1 MKTEKKKI
9 ETLKVE
15 LNEGDTIE
23 VTTPRGTILIKDNGV
38 TSEVQAELNEP
49 NRNRVKYMRLTMYG
63 RFMTAHATFNGEGSE
78 LGQYEV
84 TANENDAE
92 FYHFEASNDC
102 FLSYSKDKVKE
113 TENK

>member
-1 MKTEKKKI
+1 MKTEIKKI

-23 VTTPRGTILIKDNGV
+23 VTTTRGTIKITDNGV
-38 TSEVQAELNEP
+38 TSQVVSEINEP
-49 NRNRVKYMRLTMYG
+49 NTNRVKSFRLAMYG
-63 RFMTAHATFNGEGSE
+63 RFMTAHATFNGEGSK

-102 FLSYSKDKVKE
+102 FLSYSKDEVKE